1 MRNCRSR
8 ARRAGVAVKRSSS
21 ARRISLAVRR
31 VLDDPAYQEGAARLG
46 AAIRRD
52 AANERIIAALEAG
65 LCSVEL
71 SEDLPDDL
79 GGLVGR

>member
-1 MRNCRSR
+1 M
-8 ARRAGVAVKRSSS
+8 KRSSS

-31 VLDDPAYQEGAARLG
+31 VLDDPAYQEGAA
-46 AAIRRD
+46 D
-52 AANERIIAALEAG
+52 ERIIAALEAG